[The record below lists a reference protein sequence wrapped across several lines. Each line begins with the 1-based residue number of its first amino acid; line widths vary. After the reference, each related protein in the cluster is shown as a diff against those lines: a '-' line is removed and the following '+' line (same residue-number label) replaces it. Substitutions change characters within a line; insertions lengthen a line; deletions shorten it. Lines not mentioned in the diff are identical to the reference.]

1 MIEKINNFLITIDS
15 KFYSQLDYINIVI
28 LNNFLL
34 KIFELKNIKY
44 FILINKNK
52 QIFDISYK
60 DNILKNFF
68 ILFLTKKIIINC
80 YGQENI
86 NTKLNGSYL
95 CITEILKIIIN
106 IENKRLDAIS
116 KSKNISIENYFNI
129 LKFLEAELIDIEINE
144 KEMNYIKHNE
154 NLYYNFKIIFILNL
168 NILNEYLKF
177 KLLLNSEKYDEKI
190 IKIIKY
196 YIFLFEEM
204 KN

>member
-1 MIEKINNFLITIDS
+1 MNDFFKIYQKLSILIEKINNFLITIDS

-106 IENKRLDAIS
+106 IENKRLDTIS

-129 LKFLEAELIDIEINE
+129 LKFL
-144 KEMNYIKHNE
+144 
-154 NLYYNFKIIFILNL
+154 
-168 NILNEYLKF
+168 
-177 KLLLNSEKYDEKI
+177 
-190 IKIIKY
+190 
-196 YIFLFEEM
+196 
-204 KN
+204 

>member
-1 MIEKINNFLITIDS
+1 MNDFFKIYQKLSILIEKINNFLITIDS

-106 IENKRLDAIS
+106 IENKRLDTIS

-144 KEMNYIKHNE
+144 KEMI
-154 NLYYNFKIIFILNL
+154 
-168 NILNEYLKF
+168 YL
-177 KLLLNSEKYDEKI
+177 
-190 IKIIKY
+190 
-196 YIFLFEEM
+196 
-204 KN
+204 